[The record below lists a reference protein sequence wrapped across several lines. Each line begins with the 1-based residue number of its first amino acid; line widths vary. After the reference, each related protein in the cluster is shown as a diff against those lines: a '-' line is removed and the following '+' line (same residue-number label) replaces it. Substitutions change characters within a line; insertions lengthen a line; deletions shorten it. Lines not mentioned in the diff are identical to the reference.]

1 MPPGNAPGTGSKL
14 ALTPP
19 QAWARVRSV
28 ASSAGIIALLVQ
40 MDLARIVIM
49 ETGQSQMI
57 VLRERNGDRFFPI
70 LIGINEALA
79 IERRVKGIE
88 MQRPLTHDLMANIIE
103 QLNADL
109 ERIVISDLRDHT
121 FYAKLIVRRNG
132 ELLEI
137 DSRPSDAIAL
147 GVTSQTPIFV
157 EEEVLQK
164 VC

>member
-1 MPPGNAPGTGSKL
+1 M
-14 ALTPP
+14 
-19 QAWARVRSV
+19 
-28 ASSAGIIALLVQ
+28 LVQ
-40 MDLARIVIM
+40 MELARIVIM
-49 ETGQSQMI
+49 ENGESQMI

-79 IERRVKGIE
+79 IDRRVKGIQ
-88 MQRPLTHDLMANIIE
+88 MQRPLTHDLMADIIE
-103 QLNADL
+103 RLDADL
-109 ERIVISDLRDHT
+109 ERIIISELRDHT

-157 EEEVLQK
+157 EEEVLRK

>member
-1 MPPGNAPGTGSKL
+1 ME
-14 ALTPP
+14 
-19 QAWARVRSV
+19 
-28 ASSAGIIALLVQ
+28 
-40 MDLARIVIM
+40 LARIVIM
-49 ETGQSQMI
+49 ENGESQMI

-79 IERRVKGIE
+79 IDRRVKGIQ

-103 QLNADL
+103 RLDAAL
-109 ERIVISDLRDHT
+109 ERIVISELRDHT

-157 EEEVLQK
+157 EEEVLRK

>member
-1 MPPGNAPGTGSKL
+1 M
-14 ALTPP
+14 
-19 QAWARVRSV
+19 
-28 ASSAGIIALLVQ
+28 LVQ
-40 MDLARIVIM
+40 MELARIVIM
-49 ETGQSQMI
+49 ENGESQMI

-79 IERRVKGIE
+79 IDRRVKGIQ

-103 QLNADL
+103 RLDADL
-109 ERIVISDLRDHT
+109 ERIVISELREHT

>member
-1 MPPGNAPGTGSKL
+1 MTL
-14 ALTPP
+14 LV
-19 QAWARVRSV
+19 AWARVQETG
-28 ASSAGIIALLVQ
+28 SSAGIITVLVQ
-40 MDLARIVIM
+40 MELARIVIM
-49 ETGQSQMI
+49 ENGDSQMI
-57 VLRERNGDRFFPI
+57 ILRERGGDRFFPI
-70 LIGINEALA
+70 LIGINEAMA
-79 IERRVKGIE
+79 IDRRVKGIE
-88 MQRPLTHDLMANIIE
+88 MPRPLTHDLMANIIE
-103 QLNADL
+103 RLDADL

-157 EEEVLQK
+157 EDEVLRK